1 MRCPESTPDTSAV
14 GASRPAALR
23 ERRRGV
29 LRTLAGAR
37 GAMATEYAVL
47 VGVCG
52 IVVAGVLAA
61 LGPPVVASYD
71 ASRRTVM
78 APVP

>member
-1 MRCPESTPDTSAV
+1 
-14 GASRPAALR
+14 
-23 ERRRGV
+23 
-29 LRTLAGAR
+29 
-37 GAMATEYAVL
+37 MATEYAVL

>member
-1 MRCPESTPDTSAV
+1 MRGPESTPDTSAV
-14 GASRPAALR
+14 RASRPAVRRERGTRALR
-23 ERRRGV
+23 A
-29 LRTLAGAR
+29 LTSTR

-61 LGPPVVASYD
+61 LGPPVVASYA